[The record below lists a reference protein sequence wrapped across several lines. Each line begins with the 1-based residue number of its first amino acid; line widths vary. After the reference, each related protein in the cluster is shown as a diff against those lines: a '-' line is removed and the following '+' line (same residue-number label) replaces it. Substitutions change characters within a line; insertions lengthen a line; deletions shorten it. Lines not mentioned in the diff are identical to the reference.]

1 MLYIY
6 PFFFKFELRRLT
18 FSGVMRMVLPICTMQ
33 CQFSSFHEGGARS
46 FTKSID
52 FKSLLLFVRRVEHL
66 CIVYFCEFALSCH
79 FAVCA
84 GWNGTEA
91 DVEILL
97 FSKIILYTMCSSLWR
112 SVQLIGL
119 HVNLGQ
125 KCRQINFPVSS
136 ACP

>member
-1 MLYIY
+1 MKEERGLSQNPLILNLCY
-6 PFFFKFELRRLT
+6 
-18 FSGVMRMVLPICTMQ
+18 
-33 CQFSSFHEGGARS
+33 
-46 FTKSID
+46 
-52 FKSLLLFVRRVEHL
+52 LFVRRVEHL